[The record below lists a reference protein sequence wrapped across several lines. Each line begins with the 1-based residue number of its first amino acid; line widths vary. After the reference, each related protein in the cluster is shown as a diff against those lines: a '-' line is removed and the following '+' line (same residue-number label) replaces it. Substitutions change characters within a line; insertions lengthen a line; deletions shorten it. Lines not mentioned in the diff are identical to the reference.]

1 MKPDW
6 DKLGSAFA
14 ESDAVTIVDVD
25 CTAPGG
31 EAVCGKNGVRGYPTI
46 KYKLANDKGLKDYN
60 GAREYAGMKEW
71 VDKTF
76 KKPCDWKTGSGC
88 APNEKEFIAKW
99 ADKSAAEVKSEIDK
113 RNGDLK
119 EVRKDKGKAETE
131 LKDKIKEFNKKEK
144 NMQKSLNI
152 LKDME
157 KSKKKDEL

>member
-1 MKPDW
+1 M
-6 DKLGSAFA
+6 G
-14 ESDAVTIVDVD
+14 
-25 CTAPGG
+25 
-31 EAVCGKNGVRGYPTI
+31 
-46 KYKLANDKGLKDYN
+46 LANDKGLKDYN

-71 VDKTF
+71 VEKTF

-99 ADKSAAEVKSEIDK
+99 ADKSAAEVKAEIDK

-119 EVRKDKGKAETE
+119 EVRKDKGKAGTE
-131 LKDKIKEFNKKEK
+131 LKDKIKEFTKKEK

-157 KSKKKDEL
+157 KSK